1 MKHLRAVNKYFF
13 KYKAHFVLG
22 IIFVSLSNYFG
33 ILIPQKIREA
43 LDLVNQKINLF
54 KDFGN
59 AIGSSEYDLLNHEL
73 LIFGLT
79 ITGFVILKGV
89 FMFLMR
95 QTIIVMSRLI
105 EYDMR
110 KEIFDHLTRLDQDFY
125 KRYMTGDIMSRISED
140 VSKVR
145 NYLGPGVLYAINLIT
160 TFVLTIYAMLKV
172 DPILT
177 IYALIPLPLL
187 SISIYYVSNLINKK
201 SSAIQ
206 AQLSVLTSEA
216 QETYSGIKVI
226 KSYVKE
232 DEFADFFSSEGDKF
246 KALSLSLAR
255 VESYFQPLILLLI
268 AISTIIV
275 VVVGGYQV
283 KTGSLSAGNIA
294 EFILYVNMLT
304 WPVTSIG
311 WIASTIQE
319 ADASQERVN
328 ALLSEKPSIDNMNHD
343 EYDLKGN
350 IEFENVSFTYSET
363 GVRALKNVSFK
374 IKKGERVAIMGR
386 TASGKSTIAELL
398 TRTYDVDSGS
408 IKIDGEDIRNHNI
421 NIIRRDIGYVPQDV
435 FLFSD
440 TIRSN
445 IAFGTIDATDEEI
458 KKYADHAR
466 IHDEIQQFRDGY
478 ETLLGERGVTLSGGQ
493 KQRLSIARAFIKKPK
508 ILILDDSLSAVDAN
522 SEEQIVR
529 YFDSAL
535 EGKTA
540 IIITHRTNNL
550 LHYNNIL
557 IINNGEIE
565 DQGTHEELINRV
577 GYYQNLYYQQSE
589 SNQTV

>member
-1 MKHLRAVNKYFF
+1 LKHLRAVNKYFF